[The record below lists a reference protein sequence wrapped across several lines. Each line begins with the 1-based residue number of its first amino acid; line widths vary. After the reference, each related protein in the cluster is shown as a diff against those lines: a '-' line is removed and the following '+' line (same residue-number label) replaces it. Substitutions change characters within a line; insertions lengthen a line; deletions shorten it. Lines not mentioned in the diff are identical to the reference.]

1 MLLTRYIMLGLGRV
15 LGAGVSGLFIAICSC
30 GGSAFSVGPAD
41 SGGADLAL
49 AGDAAPE
56 DAKPTGDVANW
67 CGTQGT
73 HTFCE
78 DFSEGVS
85 GQLMSGTTPGATL
98 VLDTTTFPPGAH
110 PAQSMA
116 ATTPALVN
124 LGDSA
129 AAVGTIGF
137 PDEDGSHDVLE
148 ANLDIASS
156 CFDHGDKD
164 GVTVLALSFVEHY
177 LLAVVVESDEAE
189 LLEVT
194 LGLDGGVSNAAVH
207 LFSTTIPLDKWGTVN
222 LDANLGAGTAD
233 VSQTAT
239 VKVNDL
245 VVLSGEKLSLVPV
258 LGAHHPTLGLG
269 ASVKDDVSISAGC
282 KVNVDQV
289 LLDINLM

>member
-1 MLLTRYIMLGLGRV
+1 VLLTSYVMLGLGRV
-15 LGAGVSGLFIAICSC
+15 LGAGISALFIAISSC
-30 GGSAFSVGPAD
+30 GGSAFSVATD
-41 SGGADLAL
+41 SGGPDLAT
-49 AGDAAPE
+49 GDAPAQ
-56 DAKPTGDVANW
+56 DAKVASDGSTENW
-67 CGTQGT
+67 CLTQGT

-78 DFSEGVS
+78 DFSEGVP
-85 GQLMSGTTPGATL
+85 GQLMSGTTSGASL

-124 LGDSA
+124 VGDSA
-129 AAVGTIGF
+129 AAIGTISF
-137 PDEDGSHDVLE
+137 PDEDGSHDVLQ
-148 ANLDIASS
+148 ADLDVASS

-177 LLAVVVESDEAE
+177 LLAVVVASDTTE

-194 LGLDGGVSNAAVH
+194 LALDGGVSNAAVH

-222 LDANLGAGTAD
+222 VDANLGTGTA

-245 VVLSGEKLSLVPV
+245 VVLSGVKLSLVPV

-269 ASVKDDVSISAGC
+269 ASVKDALSISSGC
-282 KVNVDQV
+282 KVNVDEV
-289 LLDINLM
+289 FLDINLM